1 MSEHTNTTPTDSD
14 EPAVTVRTHTE
25 LADAL
30 PYLLGFQPDESLVLV
45 AVHGSRG
52 RFGGRV
58 TVGIPADPADWAVVA
73 DAVTDALVTGS
84 TRRQGLPEGIVAF
97 LCREPGPGE
106 DGTTVM
112 ECLRPLAQ
120 HVRLAAGA
128 RDVPVVD
135 ALCLSDH
142 RCWSYCCP
150 DPACCPPEGNAQKA
164 PGTSA
169 VAAAAAYAGMTVR
182 GSLRAMQRRLLPPD
196 DGGDPRWT
204 TALDTACANLLPRL
218 VDEREAAEV
227 ADLTLTTTA
236 DLLTRLHRLPQVR
249 DLKAADA
256 CDDRAIGIEEAV
268 ASRLVAPARAARA
281 VSTMFLGLTVA
292 NIVGVPAGTAL
303 GQQFGWRSAYLAVAV
318 IGLIALAAL
327 ARLVPHQPR
336 AEGAGIRHELRA
348 MGNRHIAIGLATAV
362 VGFGGCFAVYSY
374 LVPMLTEV
382 TGMASSST
390 TLVLALYGVGMTLG
404 TLLAGPMTDRA
415 LRPTLYGGLAVMA
428 VVLFAFYFAVQHT
441 VTALVCVLLIG
452 AMGSFITT
460 PVQMLLMAKAEQAPT
475 MAAASNHSAFNLANA
490 GGAWL
495 GGLVI
500 SAGWGWASPALVGA
514 SLAAVGLGPLSLI
527 HT

>member
-1 MSEHTNTTPTDSD
+1 MP
-14 EPAVTVRTHTE
+14 
-25 LADAL
+25 LALLAL
-30 PYLLGFQPDESLVLV
+30 
-45 AVHGSRG
+45 
-52 RFGGRV
+52 
-58 TVGIPADPADWAVVA
+58 AVVA
-73 DAVTDALVTGS
+73 FGIGTTEFVSMGLLPQIADGVGVSVPQAGNLVSAYALGVVVGAPLLTGLGAKIAHKKLLLLLAGLFVVGNVAS
-84 TRRQGLPEGIVAF
+84 ALAPGYGTLFAARVLAGLP
-97 LCREPGPGE
+97 
-106 DGTTVM
+106 
-112 ECLRPLAQ
+112 
-120 HVRLAAGA
+120 HGA
-128 RDVPVVD
+128 LFGV
-135 ALCLSDH
+135 
-142 RCWSYCCP
+142 
-150 DPACCPPEGNAQKA
+150 G
-164 PGTSA
+164 A
-169 VAAAAAYAGMTVR
+169 V
-182 GSLRAMQRRLLPPD
+182 
-196 DGGDPRWT
+196 
-204 TALDTACANLLPRL
+204 
-218 VDEREAAEV
+218 
-227 ADLTLTTTA
+227 
-236 DLLTRLHRLPQVR
+236 
-249 DLKAADA
+249 
-256 CDDRAIGIEEAV
+256 V
-268 ASRLVAPARAARA
+268 ASRLVAPERAARA

-292 NIVGVPAGTAL
+292 NIVGVLAGTAL

-318 IGLIALAAL
+318 IGLVALAAL

-336 AEGAGIRHELRA
+336 AEGAGIRHELKA

-441 VTALVCVLLIG
+441 ATALVCVLLIG

-500 SAGWGWASPALVGA
+500 SASWGWASPALVGA
-514 SLAAVGLGPLSLI
+514 SLAAVGLGLAVVGGLMDGGLGRGKRSMVVAGASAQAEVEAAEAEAEVQAAGVERAK
-527 HT
+527 